1 MAYRKRILQ
10 PCSICAKPINPV
22 DYLIG
27 SGTCYAC
34 CVRAHSD
41 AYSDGTGRRDSCV
54 RQPARPVC
62 LVRSVARVCL
72 GRCARLET

>member
-10 PCSICAKPINPV
+10 PCSICAKPMNPV

-41 AYSDGTGRRDSCV
+41 AYSDGTGRRDSSCSV
-54 RQPARPVC
+54 RKAASAP
-62 LVRSVARVCL
+62 RVPS
-72 GRCARLET
+72 A